1 MNQGQNPAKTK
12 FMKKISILMTGL
24 CLLCL
29 SACDP
34 GAGSTALKL
43 DTKECSIAYTNTSG
57 FVSGTYKIKFT
68 SGSAWEATVNN
79 ASYIQIDKTQ
89 GNGGNNEI
97 TVSLK
102 PAFVS
107 VSANST
113 YNSNAI
119 GTISLKDNNGN
130 EETFTVWYYGLG
142 TNSNPYKIFNAE
154 QLRGISDN
162 MTASYT
168 LMADISVDDWASIYV
183 YAKPFKGRLFGN
195 GKTVRINSI
204 AAGESNVGLIRAAYG
219 CYVEKLKVVIG
230 SSARPLTISN
240 PSFVG
245 GIFAYGDMPTGQD
258 TQIRYCTTEMYIS
271 INQTSINDFHVGG
284 IIGFM
289 AGGDGSIT
297 NNSIIQECYSYGSV
311 RITGS
316 STSQANV
323 GGIVGEMTGKNNGGD
338 EVYVWVYGCY
348 SNLMIE
354 NQSATITPNLG
365 GIAGYVINGRNGTQV
380 RFCYALGDISSAG
393 TKGSVGGIVGRM
405 EYGHSSTS
413 KIALHNCVALNGSI
427 QGGGDVHR
435 IVGSVDATV
444 LMYSNYARSNMT
456 VRKGNTSASLTK
468 GADKIDG
475 ADITQSN
482 WTSSSWWTSLT
493 NGPGFQASGNTTE
506 ALWSLSNLGA
516 ALYPK
521 LQYNPF

>member
-1 MNQGQNPAKTK
+1 MA
-12 FMKKISILMTGL
+12 GL

-43 DTKECSIAYTNTSG
+43 DTKECSIAYANSSG
-57 FVSGTYKIKFT
+57 FVSDTYKIKFN
-68 SGSAWEATVNN
+68 SGSAWTAEVSST
-79 ASYIQIDKTQ
+79 YIQIDKAQ

-102 PAFVS
+102 SAFVN
-107 VSANST
+107 VSAHSA
-113 YNSNAI
+113 YISNAI

-142 TNSNPYKIFNAE
+142 TNSNPYKIFNAA

-162 MTASYT
+162 MTASYK
-168 LMADISVDDWASIYV
+168 LMADISVDDWASIFV
-183 YAKPFKGRLFGN
+183 HGKPFQGRLFGN

-245 GIFAYGDMPTGQD
+245 GIFAFGDMPTGQN
-258 TQIRYCTTEMYIS
+258 TEIRYCTTEMYIS
-271 INQTSINDFHVGG
+271 INQTSPNDFHVGG

-289 AGGDGSIT
+289 AGGNGSIT
-297 NNSIIQECYSYGSV
+297 NNSIIMECYSYGSV
-311 RITGS
+311 RITGNS
-316 STSQANV
+316 SGQANV
-323 GGIVGEMTGKNNGGD
+323 GGIVGAMAGKNNEGS
-338 EVYVWVYGCY
+338 EVDVWVYGCY
-348 SNLMIE
+348 SDLVIE
-354 NQSATITPNLG
+354 NQSTTITSNLG
-365 GIAGYVINGRNGTQV
+365 GIAGYVINGRNGTRV
-380 RFCYALGDISSAG
+380 RYCYALGNISSVG

-405 EYGHSSTS
+405 ESAYSSTN

-435 IVGSVDATV
+435 IVGSVNANVT
-444 LMYSNYARSNMT
+444 MYSNYARSNMT
-456 VRKGNTSASLTK
+456 VRKGNSSASLTK
-468 GADKIDG
+468 DADKIDG
-475 ADITQSN
+475 ADISQSN
-482 WTSSSWWTSLT
+482 WTSSSWWTAVN
-493 NGPGFQASGNTTE
+493 NGPGFLTSGTVND
-506 ALWSLSNLGA
+506 ALWNLSNLGA

-521 LQYNPF
+521 LKNNPF